1 MAVIDLRGPGG
12 IPDSIARLGA
22 SVASIISSIKGPDAK
37 NRREFFERIE
47 EEPELFNEFGKI
59 ARDNPGALQQ
69 MFPFLQDQ
77 DVAEFGKTLPSLA
90 DLQGAIERPALTP
103 EAKGGTLTPETATAL
118 GESLRAQRAD
128 LTAPELALVPKEVIA
143 ATGISQKD
151 VTAGLKRD
159 VTGLTPGG
167 KAQDDFNL
175 EIFNTANE
183 AFGKLGLEEKPL
195 AALRDKLPATFF
207 DADNQLAFERRK
219 EIAQMQIDAQNLERA
234 NERTDNFR
242 RSVAARWTER
252 TKTGLPETW
261 QLFLFDR
268 DVNSKAKALA
278 TGAAVPESES
288 DIRLLEVAQAFARAD
303 KVDKITEEAAVRTQ
317 IRAIIDRIGQLDP
330 EGKFKN
336 GRTVRQVLAEQLNNA
351 FVELSI
357 LTDDQVPIRI
367 AEIPESKLEFLPFFG
382 PGNKSLVIR
391 DETGEEVDF
400 SEEGF
405 GEVSTES
412 GTGELN
418 FETVDV
424 SQLSS
429 ESRNNLAKLMQGAS
443 FEELQRQ
450 APRSAQEILD
460 AVRNR

>member
-1 MAVIDLRGPGG
+1 MAVIDLRGEIGSNIALIG
-12 IPDSIARLGA
+12 KSIGK
-22 SVASIISSIKGPDAK
+22 IISDIKGPDAK
-37 NRREFFERIE
+37 NRRAFFQRIE
-47 EEPELFNEFGKI
+47 EEPELFGEFGKI
-59 ARDNPGALQQ
+59 ARDNPGTLQQ
-69 MFPFLQDQ
+69 MFPFLQDE
-77 DVAEFGKTLPSLA
+77 DIENFRSTLPSLA
-90 DLQGAIERPALTP
+90 DLQEGIERPGLTP
-103 EAKGGTLTPETATAL
+103 VTEGGTLTQETATAL

-128 LTAPELALVPKEVIA
+128 LTASELALVPKEVIA
-143 ATGISQKD
+143 ATGISQED
-151 VTAGLKRD
+151 VTAGAVRD
-159 VTGLTPGG
+159 VTGLTPGQT
-167 KAQDDFNL
+167 AQDKFNL

-183 AFGKLGLEEKPL
+183 AFDKLGLDEKQ
-195 AALRDKLPATFF
+195 AATLRDKLPARFF

-242 RSVAARWTER
+242 RGVAARWTER

-278 TGAAVPESES
+278 TGAAVPENES

-303 KVDKITEEAAVRTQ
+303 QVDKITEEAAVRTQ

-367 AEIPESKLEFLPFFG
+367 AEIPVSKAEFLPFFG

-391 DETGEEVDF
+391 DEVGEEIDF

-405 GEVSTES
+405 GEVTTES

-424 SQLSS
+424 SRLSA